1 MSLEKAKAFIQEVIK
16 SKELSGKLAA
26 CANDDERMQLA
37 ESSGFDFTVAE
48 INQAKAE
55 STELSDEALDNVAG
69 GGKGEAGAKE
79 CSDKTGATLCYNLK

>member
-1 MSLEKAKAFIQEVIK
+1 MSLERAKAFIQEVIK
-16 SKELSGKLAA
+16 SKELSNKLAA

-37 ESSGFDFTVAE
+37 KSSGFDFTVAE

-69 GGKGEAGAKE
+69 GSKDPSCDTAKDW
-79 CSDKTGATLCYNLK
+79 SLCKLKVS